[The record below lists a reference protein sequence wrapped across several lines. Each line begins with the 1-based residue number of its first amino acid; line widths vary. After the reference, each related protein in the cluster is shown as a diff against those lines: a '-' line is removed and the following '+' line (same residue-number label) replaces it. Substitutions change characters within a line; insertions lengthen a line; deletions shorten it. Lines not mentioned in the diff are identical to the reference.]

1 MQTILVVQC
10 ALPGAVY
17 LNGRPAGETDAERPL
32 TLPVSPFGPLLLEL
46 RPFSAGILP
55 LTLRIPFSKGIP
67 LLPEADR
74 RMCAALW
81 PGGIVEI
88 ELLPERVP
96 RCLSPV
102 PFAQSGGF
110 RFSFLDESPPAL
122 LCEGPAASFRHPLP
136 DGALMPSLTPLPAG
150 FLLAGPLADDPEEQ
164 YAVVLAPDASAIRLS
179 VTGRSLSLTDGGAA
193 LQILRAYGDT
203 AGHAAL
209 ETWTP
214 AQAGWSLAASEP
226 MWLNGAP
233 HRPETPAET
242 ALAAME
248 AAQLGLMSEAA
259 SYFSP
264 VFPFAEVLA
273 RAAGYDGCTLLRYP
287 LPDGTPAVG
296 LIRLQGGLLTVI
308 PARCA
313 AVPGGTVG
321 SWQLTGLEI
330 DERA

>member
-1 MQTILVVQC
+1 MCGIVGYTGTKQAAPIL
-10 ALPGAVY
+10 LHG
-17 LNGRPAGETDAERPL
+17 
-32 TLPVSPFGPLLLEL
+32 LEKL
-46 RPFSAGILP
+46 EYRGYDSAGICVFEGGDLKVAKA
-55 LTLRIPFSKGIP
+55 KGR
-67 LLPEADR
+67 LQ
-74 RMCAALW
+74 AL
-81 PGGIVEI
+81 V
-88 ELLPERVP
+88 
-96 RCLSPV
+96 
-102 PFAQSGGF
+102 
-110 RFSFLDESPPAL
+110 D
-122 LCEGPAASFRHPLP
+122 
-136 DGALMPSLTPLPAG
+136 
-150 FLLAGPLADDPEEQ
+150 
-164 YAVVLAPDASAIRLS
+164 
-179 VTGRSLSLTDGGAA
+179 LTDGGAA

-264 VFPFAEVLA
+264 VFPCADVLA
-273 RAAGYDGCTLLRYP
+273 RAAGYDGCTPLKYP

-330 DERA
+330 DEGQ